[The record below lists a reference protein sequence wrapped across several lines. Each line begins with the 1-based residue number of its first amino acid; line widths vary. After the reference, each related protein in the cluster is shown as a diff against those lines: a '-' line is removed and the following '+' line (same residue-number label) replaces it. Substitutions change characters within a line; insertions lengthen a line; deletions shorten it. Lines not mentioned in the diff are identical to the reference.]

1 MKPVLHAGGKYQLE
15 RVGRGVGCV
24 KRRFRYTLTEL
35 AFWLGFQ
42 VSTRSKTVYFTSAD
56 LVYKFLLSNLTR
68 IAH

>member
-35 AFWLGFQ
+35 AF
-42 VSTRSKTVYFTSAD
+42 
-56 LVYKFLLSNLTR
+56 
-68 IAH
+68 